1 MKKQSF
7 IKGSVILITS
17 ALIAKAIGAL
27 FKIPITNMLGGLGMS
42 CFSGAYGLFLPIY
55 AVTANGL
62 TTSAAKL
69 TAESCAT
76 GDYDGIRR
84 IHKTALLMFSAMGIV
99 GCLVIAIL
107 SVPFAEKAAVC
118 PEAWLSVLMI
128 APSALFGCITA
139 VYRGVREGM
148 SDMYPTALSQ
158 VIESLVRLTAG
169 LGLCHYVITHAEAVL
184 SFLPKGTTIESAAAA
199 AAVLGISLSTLV
211 GTLFLRVSGTGLP
224 KTAKRIK
231 PDRKTA
237 KALMKI
243 FVPVALGAAAAN
255 LTTLIDLGTMVR
267 GLKKAY
273 DSAPAL
279 FADKYG
285 LTDDTAPEFI
295 YGSFM
300 GLAVTVFNIV
310 PSVTNMFGKS
320 ILPLIS
326 ACKAEGN
333 THGVKRLT
341 EKVIAVTGFIALPCG
356 LGICAL
362 SKEVLSFL
370 FGDRTTECAVSW
382 ESLSILGIAVIFT
395 CLSSTMFSCY
405 QAAGR
410 ADIPVKLMLTGA
422 AVKLIGNLLLI
433 PIPEI
438 NASGAALSTLL
449 CYAVIFTLSVLFYN
463 KAASCK
469 ISLKSLLPPLLS
481 GILCAVTAFLVYP
494 ILPFGNMLSLPI
506 AAACSGVVYLLA
518 EIVSGGIK
526 IFFTK

>member
-69 TAESCAT
+69 TAESCAK

-84 IHKTALLMFSAMGIV
+84 IHRTALLMFSAMGIV

-255 LTTLIDLGTMVR
+255 LTTLIDQWCAV
-267 GLKKAY
+267 LKKRMT
-273 DSAPAL
+273 AL
-279 FADKYG
+279 LRF
-285 LTDDTAPEFI
+285 LPISTVLPTIPHPSLSTA
-295 YGSFM
+295 
-300 GLAVTVFNIV
+300 LLWDL
-310 PSVTNMFGKS
+310 PSPCSTS
-320 ILPLIS
+320 SLPLQICS
-326 ACKAEGN
+326 ARAYCPLSPPAKP
-333 THGVKRLT
+333 K
-341 EKVIAVTGFIALPCG
+341 
-356 LGICAL
+356 GI
-362 SKEVLSFL
+362 
-370 FGDRTTECAVSW
+370 
-382 ESLSILGIAVIFT
+382 
-395 CLSSTMFSCY
+395 
-405 QAAGR
+405 
-410 ADIPVKLMLTGA
+410 LTG
-422 AVKLIGNLLLI
+422 
-433 PIPEI
+433 
-438 NASGAALSTLL
+438 
-449 CYAVIFTLSVLFYN
+449 
-463 KAASCK
+463 
-469 ISLKSLLPPLLS
+469 
-481 GILCAVTAFLVYP
+481 
-494 ILPFGNMLSLPI
+494 
-506 AAACSGVVYLLA
+506 
-518 EIVSGGIK
+518 
-526 IFFTK
+526 